1 MVWAYG
7 LIGNTCIRNLPLKIA
22 SNKYGELSERTM
34 KYLVLGFIGL
44 WCYYILGPNS
54 SYGIALAIKLF
65 TIIMF
70 WTYVMKTWS
79 GEK

>member
-1 MVWAYG
+1 MVNYR
-7 LIGNTCIRNLPLKIA
+7 RNHM
-22 SNKYGELSERTM
+22 R
-34 KYLVLGFIGL
+34 YLVLGFIGL